1 MSAHALEVMAAMER
15 AEARRMVALS
25 APHFYVPMPNG
36 RCNLCNLWTS
46 GPRHLL
52 DQGPALVASV
62 LGDRVRRSGPRLVI
76 PLPLRSQVLA

>member
-46 GPRHLL
+46 GPLHLL
-52 DQGPALVASV
+52 DQRHALASV